1 MRIIIKLSQKYSEPL
16 TIVNWKKKKI
26 MFSYGFQFSFLY
38 ILHSIRTCRSSKGT
52 RCCGLRSSFGF
63 NHFDLQ
69 LMPLSQPR
77 PASLKNKDLNF
88 RGNEEMYL
96 NGVFCSFHCSKDLRN
111 LFVLK
116 QVTSLLHLHI
126 TKLPGGTLQT
136 WRPGWP
142 SVVSLSHSCP
152 ASCLLIWFC
161 F

>member
-1 MRIIIKLSQKYSEPL
+1 MRTIIKLSQKYSEPL
-16 TIVNWKKKKI
+16 TIVNWKKKNHVLLRLSVFISLHPPFHQDVQVLKRHSVLWSEI
-26 MFSYGFQFSFLY
+26 IIWLY
-38 ILHSIRTCRSSKGT
+38 
-52 RCCGLRSSFGF
+52 
-63 NHFDLQ
+63 HFDLQ
-69 LMPLSQPR
+69 LMPLFQPR
-77 PASLKNKDLNF
+77 PPSLKNKDLNF

-126 TKLPGGTLQT
+126 TNLLGGTVQT
-136 WRPGWP
+136 WRTGWP
-142 SVVSLSHSCP
+142 SLIILSHSCP